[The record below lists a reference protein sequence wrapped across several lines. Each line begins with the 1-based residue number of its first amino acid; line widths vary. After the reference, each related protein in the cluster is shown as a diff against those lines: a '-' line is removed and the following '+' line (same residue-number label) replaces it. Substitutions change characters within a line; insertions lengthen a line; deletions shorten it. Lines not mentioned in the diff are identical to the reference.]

1 MRIKN
6 AYQVLIAAVT
16 LVFSLAANVPA
27 PRNVLAE
34 ITVSEPFG
42 LERELEYVEFPLQM
56 PFSGTAS
63 EQLELAAID
72 KNTGEQVACQI
83 ILVQNFPAK
92 NFRMVQIIFPVSVQ
106 ASAVKTFELS
116 ERKAVQGLKPNISM
130 QGTGLDLIIENQY
143 YRADLSRRSDP
154 EPKTHASGQLQEL
167 LIKMG
172 FNQLLTNA
180 EDRVHWAPN
189 FKREELEWYTTIAHW
204 ENPKEYKVNSGDYLI
219 QTFRRDTAPD
229 HPEIML
235 TAVYNFYAGLPYF
248 TFYSEMEFI
257 QDVPL
262 ELLRNDEM
270 TSDSMFT
277 HVAFQRPTGEIV
289 EVRFKDRHELLE
301 KQPIEDDAPWICF
314 YNIEKGF
321 AFGSIRLRY
330 DNHNRSGELSP
341 TYLPHTAIAE
351 WLDRKYWNRR
361 LIHDHLGGIPS
372 GSRYVEENA
381 YLVFKIGEADR
392 LEIIKHWA
400 EVLHHPLKVSVY
412 PGKEM

>member
-6 AYQVLIAAVT
+6 AHRLSIAAVV
-16 LVFSLAANVPA
+16 LVLSLQANAPA
-27 PRNVLAE
+27 QKKILAE
-34 ITVSEPFG
+34 IAVSEPSG
-42 LERELEYVEFPLQM
+42 LERELEYVEFPLQI
-56 PFSGTAS
+56 PLTETAS
-63 EQLELAAID
+63 RPLEIAATD
-72 KNTGEQVACQI
+72 KSTGEQIACQI
-83 ILVQNFPAK
+83 IPGQNFPAK
-92 NFRMVQIIFPVSVQ
+92 NFRMVQIVFPVSIR
-106 ASAVKTFELS
+106 ANAVKTFELR
-116 ERKAVQGLKPNISM
+116 EQKPVPEQKANISM
-130 QGTGLDLIIENQY
+130 EGTGLDLIIENQY
-143 YRADLSRRSDP
+143 YRADLSRRSEP
-154 EPKTHASGQLQEL
+154 EPKTHASGQMQEL

-248 TFYSEMEFI
+248 TFYSEMEFT
-257 QDVPL
+257 QDLPL

-270 TSDSMFT
+270 TTDSMFT
-277 HVAFQRPTGEIV
+277 HLAFQRPTGEVV
-289 EVRFKDRHELLE
+289 EVQFKDRYKLLE
-301 KQPIEDDAPWICF
+301 EQPIEDDAPWICF

-330 DNHNRSGELSP
+330 DDFNRSGELSP
-341 TYLPHTAIAE
+341 TYLPHTAIGE

-361 LIHDHLGGIPS
+361 LIHDHLVGIPA
-372 GSRYVEENA
+372 GSSYIEENA

-392 LEIIKHWA
+392 LEAIKRWA
-400 EVLHHPLKVSVY
+400 GRLSNPLKVSVH
-412 PGKEM
+412 PEEEM

>member
-6 AYQVLIAAVT
+6 VHRLLIAAVV
-16 LVFSLAANVPA
+16 LVLSLAANA
-27 PRNVLAE
+27 SAQKKILAE
-34 ITVSEPFG
+34 ITVSESSG
-42 LERELEYVEFPLQM
+42 LERDLEYVEFPLQI
-56 PFSGTAS
+56 PLAGAAS
-63 EQLELAAID
+63 KEPELAAID
-72 KNTGEQVACQI
+72 KNTDGRIACQI
-83 ILVQNFPAK
+83 MPMQNFPAK
-92 NFRMVQIIFPVSVQ
+92 NLRIVQIIFPLSMQ
-106 ASAVKTFELS
+106 ANAVRTFELR
-116 ERKAVQGLKPNISM
+116 EEIAVQGQKPNISM
-130 QGTGLDLIIENQY
+130 RGTGLDLIIENQY
-143 YRADLSRRSDP
+143 YRADLSRRSEP

-235 TAVYNFYAGLPYF
+235 TAVYNFYAGLPFF

-257 QDVPL
+257 QDLPL

-270 TSDSMFT
+270 TTDSMFT
-277 HVAFQRPTGEIV
+277 HLVFQRPTGEVV
-289 EVRFKDRHELLE
+289 EVQFKDRYKLLE
-301 KQPIEDDAPWICF
+301 EQPIEDDAPWICF
-314 YNIEKGF
+314 YNIEEGF

-330 DNHNRSGELSP
+330 DNYNRSGELSP
-341 TYLPHTAIAE
+341 TYLPHTAIGE

-361 LIHDHLGGIPS
+361 LIHDHLVGIPA
-372 GSRYVEENA
+372 GSRYIEENA

-392 LEIIKHWA
+392 LEAIKRWA
-400 EVLHHPLKVSVY
+400 GRLSNPLKVSVH
-412 PGKEM
+412 PGEEM